1 MKKNILLCLLV
12 IITLGLVGCGG
23 NSDSAEVEELEKQ
36 VKELQEQLDK
46 QNNTS
51 NQKETKGNNDKN
63 SNSKN
68 GVVEIKDGDVLVA
81 THETSEIEISWD
93 TVEFQQEVYSKSDNM
108 YASYFPDSENETYI
122 VAKMNIKNLGGDIV
136 SYSVFRDYER
146 DIVVT
151 FDNKYNYIMQ
161 QLDVTSSVMS
171 EYWTLDPLKSQEV
184 YFVQLIPDEVI
195 NKPYT
200 ISFTMDNTKY
210 TYSK

>member
-1 MKKNILLCLLV
+1 MKKNVLLCLLV
-12 IITLGLVGCGG
+12 IISLGLVGCGG
-23 NSDSAEVEELEKQ
+23 NSDSTEVEELEKQ
-36 VKELQEQLDK
+36 VKELQEQLDE

-51 NQKETKGNNDKN
+51 NQKETKENNDKN
-63 SNSKN
+63 SKD
-68 GVVEIKDGDVLVA
+68 GVVEIKDGDVFVA
-81 THETSEIEISWD
+81 THEASEIEISWD
-93 TVEFQQEVYSKSDNM
+93 TVDFQQEVYSKSDNM

-136 SYSVFRDYER
+136 NYSVLEDNKR

-171 EYWTLDPLKSQEV
+171 KYWKLDPLKSQEV

-195 NKPYT
+195 DKPYT